1 MAAGA
6 FRGMLLA
13 LLLARPGAAQAQ
25 AQAQIV
31 TWTLSDEIAHFPG
44 TFGQVEWIGDSLD
57 AEA

>member
-25 AQAQIV
+25 AQIV
-31 TWTLSDEIAHFPG
+31 TWTLSHEIAHFPG